1 MKSERADQV
10 DQLAFT
16 MVDGRKMAARDLVRR
31 VLEILDGAPLTAT
44 ERALV
49 ARFER
54 DDAERARR
62 RAEARRAR
70 LAAAATATV
79 VSATAQKKSA

>member
-1 MKSERADQV
+1 MKSERQ
-10 DQLAFT
+10 DQLPLVIHQGGVKPPPAQ
-16 MVDGRKMAARDLVRR
+16 DLIRR
-31 VLEILDGAPLTAT
+31 VLEILDGAPLTPT

-54 DDAERARR
+54 DEAERARV

-70 LAAAATATV
+70 IVAAAQEAAAV
-79 VSATAQKKSA
+79 PQKKSA